1 MPCRRTEI
9 AEDAYL
15 ELADLLLSAPDPSP
29 LLATVANL
37 KASLDGMRSLACL
50 MFVVGSMLLPAQLII
65 ALIRSTQGRHLIVAS
80 CACLHC
86 FL

>member
-1 MPCRRTEI
+1 MPCRRTEV

-37 KASLDGMRSLACL
+37 KASLDGMHSLACF
-50 MFVVGSMLLPAQLII
+50 MVVGSVLLPEQLII
-65 ALIRSTQGRHLIVAS
+65 ALIRSTQKWHLVVAS